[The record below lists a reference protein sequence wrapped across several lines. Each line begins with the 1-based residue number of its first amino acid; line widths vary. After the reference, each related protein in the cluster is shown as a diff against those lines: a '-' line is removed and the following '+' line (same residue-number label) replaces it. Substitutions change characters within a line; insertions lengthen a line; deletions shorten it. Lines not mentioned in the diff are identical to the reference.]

1 MKELKRRA
9 KGLAALLLAMCLFW
23 EAGISAVAGS
33 GMINVGDIEQGDTKA
48 SDCADLEFTDIGD
61 GLIQHSSGGHFT
73 ISCKSADIA
82 DYISLT
88 DNGQSVLMVDGEPQT
103 GQYTCHSKIVVTKE
117 LPINYEA
124 IKVTSVVDTGE
135 TTTDWSKLYK
145 LTLDWTPA
153 KMCTVQYDCNG
164 GDGYIPS
171 AMQHKISATYTI
183 DNQINVWNKGHTFL
197 GWSLVKLDAGA
208 MTEGTPIYQNGDP
221 VSFVENDIPVEEG
234 GTVTFYAIWSDPYSY
249 TAGFTAG
256 GVGQIV
262 PDGKAPGTMEGDADH
277 PITMPECG
285 LSMPGYHFAG
295 WKLVNVKDGNSQS
308 GAGDIYQPGDSFDYD
323 PETEKAELLFE
334 AVWEPNHFTISYSAN
349 GGNGTVADN
358 VIAYDPQA
366 NPVQSLTD
374 GNGLLTREGYTF
386 RGWSLTPNGMTDI
399 ITSYEPDWSE
409 DQASVTV
416 YAVWRANAY
425 TIRFDGNGGTGSMP
439 DQNGDSSAPVVLN
452 KNQFTNVEQIF
463 AGWSTSSSGTVQYKD
478 GGNFDFK
485 AASDNQIVDL
495 YAVWTSMADSDT
507 RTQINAGTV
516 YLSAGLEYYFGAGGS
531 YLVEGDASIYPSGT
545 VFYVPESGYYTIT
558 IQ

>member
-164 GDGYIPS
+164 GDGYIPD

-183 DNQINVWNKGHTFL
+183 DDQIDVYNKGHSFL
-197 GWSLVKLDAGA
+197 GWSLVKPSEVTENTYLYSIGEKIDFAG
-208 MTEGTPIYQNGDP
+208 
-221 VSFVENDIPVEEG
+221 NDYIHVEEG
-234 GTVTFYAIWSDPYSY
+234 DTVTFYAIWSDPYSY

-256 GVGQIV
+256 GAGQIV

-277 PITMPECG
+277 PVTMPECD

-308 GAGDIYQPGDSFDYD
+308 GVGDIYQPGDSFDYD
-323 PETEKAELLFE
+323 PEAERAELLFE

-416 YAVWRANAY
+416 YAVWKANAY

-463 AGWSTSSSGTVQYKD
+463 AGWSTSSSGTAQYKD
-478 GGNFDFK
+478 GGSFDFK

-495 YAVWTSMADSDT
+495 YAVWTSMADSDA

-516 YLSAGLEYYFGAGGS
+516 YLSAGQEYYFGAGGS
-531 YLVEGDASIYPSGT
+531 YLVEGDPSIYPSGT

>member
-1 MKELKRRA
+1 MKELKKRL
-9 KGLAALLLAMCLFW
+9 KGLLALLLVVCLFW
-23 EAGISAVAGS
+23 ESGISAMAGS
-33 GMINVGDIEQGDTKA
+33 GMILVGEF
-48 SDCADLEFTDIGD
+48 SDKKLSECVGLEFSDSRD
-61 GLIQHSSGGHFT
+61 GLIYGSSGGYFT
-73 ISCKSADIA
+73 VSYGSEDIA
-82 DYISLT
+82 SYINLT
-88 DNGQSVLMVDGEPQT
+88 DGGSTSNGNI
-103 GQYTCHSKIVVTKE
+103 YYKE
-117 LPINYEA
+117 LTVKSDLDFPANHET
-124 IKVTSVVDTGE
+124 IKISSATELADTVVDNHPI
-135 TTTDWSKLYK
+135 YN

-153 KMCTVQYDCNG
+153 KMCTVQYDRNG
-164 GDGYIPS
+164 GDGFAPE
-171 AMQHKISATYTI
+171 AMQYKISATYTI
-183 DNQINVWNKGHTFL
+183 DDQIDVYNKGHSFL
-197 GWSLVKLDAGA
+197 GWSLVKPSEVTANTHLYS
-208 MTEGTPIYQNGDP
+208 IGDKIN
-221 VSFVENDIPVEEG
+221 FVENDIPVEEG
-234 GTVTFYAIWSDPYSY
+234 DTVTFYAIWSDPFSY

-262 PDGKAPGTMEGDADH
+262 PDGKTPGTMEGDADH

-323 PETEKAELLFE
+323 PEAEKAELLFE

-495 YAVWTSMADSDT
+495 YAVWTSMADSDG

-531 YLVEGDASIYPSGT
+531 YLVEGDPSIYPSGT

>member
-1 MKELKRRA
+1 MKELKKRL
-9 KGLAALLLAMCLFW
+9 KGLLALLLVVCLFW
-23 EAGISAVAGS
+23 ESGISAMAGS
-33 GMINVGDIEQGDTKA
+33 GMISVGEF
-48 SDCADLEFTDIGD
+48 SDKKLSECVGLEFSDAGD
-61 GLIQHSSGGHFT
+61 GLIYGSSGGYFT
-73 ISCKSADIA
+73 VSYGSEDIA
-82 DYISLT
+82 SYINLT
-88 DNGQSVLMVDGEPQT
+88 AKNSTSNGNTYYNELSVKPDLDFPA
-103 GQYTCHSKIVVTKE
+103 
-117 LPINYEA
+117 NYETIKISSATALDDLA
-124 IKVTSVVDTGE
+124 ID
-135 TTTDWSKLYK
+135 DYPIYK

-153 KMCTVQYDCNG
+153 KMCTVQYDRNG
-164 GDGYIPS
+164 GDGFAPE
-171 AMQHKISATYTI
+171 AMQYKISATYTI
-183 DNQINVWNKGHTFL
+183 DDQIDVYNKGHSFL
-197 GWSLVKLDAGA
+197 GWSLVKPSEVTENTHLYRIGEKIDFAG
-208 MTEGTPIYQNGDP
+208 
-221 VSFVENDIPVEEG
+221 NDYIHVEEG
-234 GTVTFYAIWSDPYSY
+234 DTVTFYAIWSDPYSY

-295 WKLVNVKDGNSQS
+295 WKLVTVKDGNSQS

-495 YAVWTSMADSDT
+495 YAVWTSMADSDG

-531 YLVEGDASIYPSGT
+531 YLVEGDPSIYPSGT

>member
-1 MKELKRRA
+1 MKELKKRL
-9 KGLAALLLAMCLFW
+9 KGLLALLLAMCLFW

-33 GMINVGDIEQGDTKA
+33 GMINVGDTEQGDTKA

-171 AMQHKISATYTI
+171 AMQYKISATYTI
-183 DNQINVWNKGHTFL
+183 DDQIDVYNKGHSFR
-197 GWSLVKLDAGA
+197 GWSLVKPSEVTENTYLYSIGEKIDFAG
-208 MTEGTPIYQNGDP
+208 
-221 VSFVENDIPVEEG
+221 NDYIHVEEG
-234 GTVTFYAIWSDPYSY
+234 DTVTFYAIWSDPYSY

-262 PDGKAPGTMEGDADH
+262 PDGKTPGTMEGDADH

-323 PETEKAELLFE
+323 PEAEKAELLFE

-425 TIRFDGNGGTGSMP
+425 TIRFDGNGGTGGMP

-452 KNQFTNVEQIF
+452 KNQFTNVEQMF

-478 GGNFDFK
+478 GGSFDFK

-495 YAVWTSMADSDT
+495 YAVWTSMADSDG

>member
-33 GMINVGDIEQGDTKA
+33 GMINVGDTEQGDTKA

-88 DNGQSVLMVDGEPQT
+88 DYGQSVLMVDGEPQT

-164 GDGYIPS
+164 GDGYIPD

-295 WKLVNVKDGNSQS
+295 WKLVTVKDGNSQS

-334 AVWEPNHFTISYSAN
+334 AVWEPNYFTISYSAN

-478 GGNFDFK
+478 GGSFDFK

>member
-1 MKELKRRA
+1 MKELKKRL
-9 KGLAALLLAMCLFW
+9 KGLLALLLVVCLFW
-23 EAGISAVAGS
+23 ESGISAMAGS
-33 GMINVGDIEQGDTKA
+33 GLISVGEF
-48 SDCADLEFTDIGD
+48 SDKKLSECVGLEFSDSRD
-61 GLIQHSSGGHFT
+61 GLIYGSSGGYFT
-73 ISCKSADIA
+73 VSYGSEDIA
-82 DYISLT
+82 SYINLT
-88 DNGQSVLMVDGEPQT
+88 DGGSTSNGNI
-103 GQYTCHSKIVVTKE
+103 YYKE
-117 LPINYEA
+117 LTVKSDLDFPANHET
-124 IKVTSVVDTGE
+124 IKISSATELADTVVDN
-135 TTTDWSKLYK
+135 YPIYN

-153 KMCTVQYDCNG
+153 KMCTVQYDRNG
-164 GDGYIPS
+164 GDGFAPE
-171 AMQHKISATYTI
+171 AMQYKISATYTI
-183 DNQINVWNKGHTFL
+183 DDQIDVYNKGHSFL

-285 LSMPGYHFAG
+285 LAMHGYHFAG
-295 WKLVNVKDGNSQS
+295 WKLVTVTDGESQP
-308 GAGDIYQPGDSFDYD
+308 GTGDIYQPGDSFDYD

-478 GGNFDFK
+478 GGSFDFK

-495 YAVWTSMADSDT
+495 YAVWTSMADSDG

>member
-1 MKELKRRA
+1 MKELKKRL
-9 KGLAALLLAMCLFW
+9 KGLLALLLVVCLFW
-23 EAGISAVAGS
+23 ESGISAMAGS
-33 GMINVGDIEQGDTKA
+33 GMIEVGLLHKKVN
-48 SDCADLEFTDIGD
+48 DCLNLEFSDIGD
-61 GLIQHSSGGHFT
+61 GLKNSSSGGEFV
-73 ISCKSADIA
+73 ISYGSADIA
-82 DYISLT
+82 NYISLSEEK
-88 DNGQSVLMVDGEPQT
+88 QSDKGLYSYYDSMTV
-103 GQYTCHSKIVVTKE
+103 SSE
-117 LPINYEA
+117 LPANYES
-124 IKVTSVVDTGE
+124 IKVTSVVDTGD
-135 TTTDWSKLYK
+135 TKYNYTLYK

-153 KMCTVQYDCNG
+153 KMCTVQYDRNG
-164 GDGYIPS
+164 GDGFAPE
-171 AMQHKISATYTI
+171 AMQYKISATYTI
-183 DNQINVWNKGHTFL
+183 DDQIDVYNKGHSFR
-197 GWSLVKLDAGA
+197 GWSLVKPSEVTENTYLYRIGEKIDFAG
-208 MTEGTPIYQNGDP
+208 
-221 VSFVENDIPVEEG
+221 NDYIHVEEG
-234 GTVTFYAIWSDPYSY
+234 DTVTFYAIWSDPYSY

-262 PDGKAPGTMEGDADH
+262 PDGKTPGTMEGDADH

-295 WKLVNVKDGNSQS
+295 WKLVTVKDGNSQS
-308 GAGDIYQPGDSFDYD
+308 GAGVIYQPGDSFDYD

-478 GGNFDFK
+478 GGSFDFK

-495 YAVWTSMADSDT
+495 YAVWTSMADSDG

>member
-1 MKELKRRA
+1 MKELKKRL
-9 KGLAALLLAMCLFW
+9 KGLLALLLVVCLFW
-23 EAGISAVAGS
+23 GSGISAMAGS
-33 GMINVGDIEQGDTKA
+33 GLISVGDASGDKKL
-48 SDCADLEFTDIGD
+48 SECVGLEFSAAGD
-61 GLIQHSSGGHFT
+61 GLIYGSSGGYFT
-73 ISCKSADIA
+73 VSYGSEDIA
-82 DYISLT
+82 SYINPIVENST
-88 DNGQSVLMVDGEPQT
+88 SNGNT
-103 GQYTCHSKIVVTKE
+103 YYKE
-117 LPINYEA
+117 LSVKSDLDFPANYET
-124 IKVTSVVDTGE
+124 IKISSATELDDRAKEDGHPI
-135 TTTDWSKLYK
+135 YN

-153 KMCTVQYDCNG
+153 KMCTVQYDRNG
-164 GDGYIPS
+164 GDGFAPE
-171 AMQHKISATYTI
+171 AMQYKISATYTI
-183 DNQINVWNKGHTFL
+183 DDQIDVYNKGHSFR
-197 GWSLVKLDAGA
+197 GWSLVKPSEVTENTYLYSIGEKIDFAG
-208 MTEGTPIYQNGDP
+208 
-221 VSFVENDIPVEEG
+221 NDHIHVEEG
-234 GTVTFYAIWSDPYSY
+234 DTVTFYAIWSDPFSY

-256 GVGQIV
+256 GVGQSV

-323 PETEKAELLFE
+323 PEAEKAELLFE

-463 AGWSTSSSGTVQYKD
+463 AGWSTSSSGTAQYKD
-478 GGNFDFK
+478 GGSFDFK

-495 YAVWTSMADSDT
+495 YAVWTSMADSDA

>member
-1 MKELKRRA
+1 MKELKKRL
-9 KGLAALLLAMCLFW
+9 KGLLALLLVVCLFW
-23 EAGISAVAGS
+23 ESGISAMAGS
-33 GMINVGDIEQGDTKA
+33 GMISVGEYSEKKLSECVG
-48 SDCADLEFTDIGD
+48 LEFSDARD
-61 GLIQHSSGGHFT
+61 GLIYGSSGGYFT
-73 ISCKSADIA
+73 VSYGSEDIA
-82 DYISLT
+82 SYINLT
-88 DNGQSVLMVDGEPQT
+88 DGGSTSNGNTYYEGLSVKSDLDFPANHETIKISSATELADTAVDN
-103 GQYTCHSKIVVTKE
+103 H
-117 LPINYEA
+117 PIYN
-124 IKVTSVVDTGE
+124 
-135 TTTDWSKLYK
+135 

-153 KMCTVQYDCNG
+153 RMCTIQYDCNG

-171 AMQHKISATYTI
+171 AMQYKISATYTI
-183 DNQINVWNKGHTFL
+183 DDQIDVYNKGHSFR
-197 GWSLVKLDAGA
+197 GWSLVKPSEVTENTYLYSIGEKIDFAG
-208 MTEGTPIYQNGDP
+208 
-221 VSFVENDIPVEEG
+221 NDYIHVEEG
-234 GTVTFYAIWSDPYSY
+234 DTVTFYAIWSDPYSY

-256 GVGQIV
+256 GVGQSV
-262 PDGKAPGTMEGDADH
+262 PVGETPGTMEGDADH

-295 WKLVNVKDGNSQS
+295 WKLVTVKDGNSQS
-308 GAGDIYQPGDSFDYD
+308 GAGVIYQSGDSFDYD
-323 PETEKAELLFE
+323 PEAEKAELLFE

-495 YAVWTSMADSDT
+495 YAVWTSMADSDG

>member
-1 MKELKRRA
+1 MKELKKRL
-9 KGLAALLLAMCLFW
+9 KGLLALLLVVCLFW
-23 EAGISAVAGS
+23 ESGISAMARS
-33 GMINVGDIEQGDTKA
+33 GMILVGEF
-48 SDCADLEFTDIGD
+48 SDKKLSECVGLEFSAAGD
-61 GLIQHSSGGHFT
+61 GLIYGSSGGYFT
-73 ISCKSADIA
+73 VSYGSEDIA
-82 DYISLT
+82 SYINLT
-88 DNGQSVLMVDGEPQT
+88 DGGSTSNGNT
-103 GQYTCHSKIVVTKE
+103 YYKE
-117 LPINYEA
+117 LTVKSDLDFPANHET
-124 IKVTSVVDTGE
+124 IKISSATELADTVVDNHPI
-135 TTTDWSKLYK
+135 YN

-153 KMCTVQYDCNG
+153 KMCTVQYDRNG
-164 GDGYIPS
+164 GDGFAPE
-171 AMQHKISATYTI
+171 AMQYKISATYTI
-183 DNQINVWNKGHTFL
+183 DDQIDVYNKGHSFR
-197 GWSLVKLDAGA
+197 GWSLVKPSEV
-208 MTEGTPIYQNGDP
+208 TEGTPIYQNGDP

-262 PDGKAPGTMEGDADH
+262 PDGKTPGTMEGDADH

-323 PETEKAELLFE
+323 PEAEKAELLFE

-478 GGNFDFK
+478 GGSFDFK

-495 YAVWTSMADSDT
+495 YAVWTSMTDSDG